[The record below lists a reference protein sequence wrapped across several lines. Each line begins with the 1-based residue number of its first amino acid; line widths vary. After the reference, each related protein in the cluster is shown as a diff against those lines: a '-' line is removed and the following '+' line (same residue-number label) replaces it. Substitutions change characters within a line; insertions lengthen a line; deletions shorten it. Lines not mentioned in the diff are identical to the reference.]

1 MDYKITHDKEKR
13 IFYTLIDGKES
24 FLRYSM
30 YRENV
35 MDFLT
40 TYVPPALRGKGIAAV
55 LVEEGF
61 KFAREN
67 NFYILPTCS
76 YVDIY
81 LQRKNEYKD
90 LEYRG

>member
-1 MDYKITHDKEKR
+1 MDIKITHDKDQR
-13 IFYTLIDGKES
+13 LFYTMIEGKES
-24 FLRYSM
+24 FLKYSM

-40 TYVPPALRGKGIAAV
+40 TYVEPSLRGQGIAAA
-55 LVEEGF
+55 LVDEGF
-61 KFAREN
+61 KYAREN
-67 NFYILPTCS
+67 NFQILPTCS

-81 LQRKNEYKD
+81 LQRKDEFKD